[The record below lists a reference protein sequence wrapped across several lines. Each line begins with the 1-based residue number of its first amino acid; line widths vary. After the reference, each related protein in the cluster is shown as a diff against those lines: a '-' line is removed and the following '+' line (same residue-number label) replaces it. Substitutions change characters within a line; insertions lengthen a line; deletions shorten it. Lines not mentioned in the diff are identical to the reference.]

1 MIEVFK
7 TDVTDIAKSSAIIKL
22 LTAHIPGGCIN
33 FDLDD
38 CDNIL
43 RVQGECF
50 CVETVILLLKNT
62 GHYCELLED

>member
-7 TDVTDIAKSSAIIKL
+7 TDVTDIAKSRSIIDML
-22 LTAHIPGGCIN
+22 IEHIPGGCIN
-33 FDLDD
+33 FDLED

-50 CVETVILLLKNT
+50 TIETVILLLKNT
-62 GHYCELLED
+62 GHYCELLEG